1 MTAEGSQG
9 HGGVVPPGANTA
21 HTARMAFGKIVLNEA
36 RLAWRNPRGLIFG
49 VGMPALLVVI
59 FGELPKD
66 QVHHSSLGGLT
77 RFNVEVPVLIS
88 FVIAA
93 LALYGLPVPLAS
105 YREQGI
111 LRRLSITP
119 ARPYWVLAAQL
130 VVNFAFALAGLAI
143 VLVVGAAAF
152 GESAP
157 GSLDGFTL
165 AVLLSVAA
173 LFAIGVAI
181 AALAKTAGSAQAIG
195 AALFLPLMFFAGLW
209 LPRQEMTAWLADVSD
224 YSPLGAVSQATQDA
238 IGGMFPTAA
247 LLGTL
252 AGYAVVFGFL
262 AARYFRWE

>member
-1 MTAEGSQG
+1 MTAY
-9 HGGVVPPGANTA
+9 P
-21 HTARMAFGKIVLNEA
+21 ARVSLAKIVLNET

-49 VGMPALLVVI
+49 VGLPALMVVI

-66 QVHHSSLGGLT
+66 QMHKASLGGLT
-77 RFNVEVPVLIS
+77 RFDVEVPVLVS

-93 LALYGLPVPLAS
+93 LALYSLPVPLAS

-111 LRRLSITP
+111 LRRMSVTP
-119 ARPYWVLAAQL
+119 ARPSWVLAAQL
-130 VVNFAFALAGLAI
+130 VVNVAFALAGLAI
-143 VLVVGAAAF
+143 VLAVGTAF

-157 GSLDGFTL
+157 GSPDGFAL

-173 LFAIGVAI
+173 LFAIGLAI
-181 AALAKTAGSAQAIG
+181 SALAKTAGSAQAIG

-238 IGGMFPTAA
+238 IGGTFPTAA
-247 LLGTL
+247 PLLTL
-252 AGYAVVFGFL
+252 AGYAAAFGFV

>member
-1 MTAEGSQG
+1 MTAY
-9 HGGVVPPGANTA
+9 
-21 HTARMAFGKIVLNEA
+21 TARVSLAKIVLNET

-49 VGMPALLVVI
+49 VGLPALMVVI

-66 QVHHSSLGGLT
+66 QMHKASLGGLT
-77 RFNVEVPVLIS
+77 RFDVEVPVLVS

-93 LALYGLPVPLAS
+93 LALYSLPVPLAS

-111 LRRLSITP
+111 LRRLSVTP
-119 ARPYWVLAAQL
+119 ARPSWVLAAQL
-130 VVNFAFALAGLAI
+130 AVNVAFALAGLTI
-143 VLVVGAAAF
+143 VLVVGTAF

-157 GSLDGFTL
+157 GSPDGFAL
-165 AVLLSVAA
+165 AILLSVAA
-173 LFAIGVAI
+173 LFAIGLAI
-181 AALAKTAGSAQAIG
+181 SALAKTAGSAQAIG

-238 IGGMFPTAA
+238 IGGTFPTAA
-247 LLGTL
+247 LLLTL
-252 AGYAVVFGFL
+252 AGYAAAFGFV